1 MIEVTMSVWAT
12 GQQPSRIQR
21 HGRYLPASMKHPAKM
36 LPAIAAQVIAT
47 YTRPGDLVIDPMC
60 GIGTTLVEAVH
71 QDRHAAGVELEE
83 RWAHL
88 AVANLAHA
96 RRNGAGGFGRVV
108 TGDARHIAGLL
119 PDLHGKAGLMLTSPP
134 YGLATHGHVRSS
146 RDSGQ
151 PGVRKWNHHY
161 TDRADRANL
170 AYQRLPGLLDGF
182 SRILAGSFRSL
193 RPGGVVAV
201 TARPYRHHGEL
212 IDLPGQIIT
221 LGRRAGLEFADRI
234 VCLLCGLGDGTL
246 LNRASFFQ
254 LHEARRGWADGR
266 PIHAIAHEDL
276 LVFRK
281 PSDDPPPARHPADT
295 TYGHPAQRRSAPETA
310 TSADG
315 PADFA

>member
-1 MIEVTMSVWAT
+1 MIELTASVWAT

-21 HGRYLPASMKHPAKM
+21 RGRYLPESMRHPAKM
-36 LPAIAAQVIAT
+36 LPAIAAKVITT

-71 QDRHAAGVELEE
+71 QDRHAAGVELEQ

-88 AVANLAHA
+88 AVGNLAHA
-96 RRNGAGGFGRVV
+96 RRNAAPGFGRVV
-108 TGDARHIAGLL
+108 TGDAQHIAQLL
-119 PDLHGKAGLMLTSPP
+119 PDLHGKAGLVLTSPP
-134 YGLATHGHVRSS
+134 YGLATHGHVRST

-151 PGVRKWNHHY
+151 PGVRKWNHRY
-161 TDRADRANL
+161 STDQANRANL
-170 AYQRLPGLLDGF
+170 AHHRLPVLLNGF
-182 SRILAGSFRSL
+182 SRILGGSIRLL
-193 RPGGVVAV
+193 RPGGVMAI

-221 LGRRAGLEFADRI
+221 LGTQTGLEFTDRI

-254 LHEARRGWADGR
+254 LHEARRGWAEGR

-276 LVFRK
+276 LIFRK
-281 PSDDPPPARHPADT
+281 PLPMRQPNSNGTGQA
-295 TYGHPAQRRSAPETA
+295 AQHRATPETA
-310 TSADG
+310 TSGNG
-315 PADFA
+315 PADSA